1 MVNDVHFENLT
12 KAGIEVTKTQERVAR
27 INIVLGRKIM
37 NEVLLTYLPTM
48 LIIIIVYVTSFFKAF
63 YFEATVTV
71 NLTGKMK

>member
-12 KAGIEVTKTQERVAR
+12 KAGIKVTKTRERVAR

>member
-12 KAGIEVTKTQERVAR
+12 KARIEVSKTQERVAR